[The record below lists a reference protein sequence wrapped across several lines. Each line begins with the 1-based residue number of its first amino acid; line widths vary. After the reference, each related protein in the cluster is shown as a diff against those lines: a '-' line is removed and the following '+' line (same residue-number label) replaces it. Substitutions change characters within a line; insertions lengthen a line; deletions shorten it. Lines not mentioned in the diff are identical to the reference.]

1 MELFMAEEILA
12 KRIKAARENL
22 GITMVEAAK
31 RLNLSK
37 IGYCRYEYGDRTPS
51 PQTLEVIANC
61 FHTSVDYL
69 IGNTDDISADKITIK
84 KGDNPELFTL
94 IETFQNANPAIIKR
108 VLKYYDSLASSQEKK

>member
-1 MELFMAEEILA
+1 MAEEILA

-69 IGNTDDISADKITIK
+69 IGNTDDMSADKITIK

-94 IETFQNANPAIIKR
+94 IETFQNANPAMIKR
-108 VLKYYDSLASSQEKK
+108 VLKYYDSLASSQEKNNR

>member
-1 MELFMAEEILA
+1 MAEEILA

-84 KGDNPELFTL
+84 KEDNPELFAL
-94 IETFQNANPAIIKR
+94 IETFQNANPEMLNR
-108 VLKYYDSLASSQEKK
+108 VLKYYDSLASSQEKNNR